1 MLGFEVCTPQRDM
14 KDRQV
19 RQRTWTVLRGN
30 STNAKKTKNKKRWKM
45 GRWPLPCIQ
54 QYRLGKRGIAHKQLG
69 SRLTNGLDA
78 EQSLR

>member
-30 STNAKKTKNKKRWKM
+30 STNAKKQKTKKD
-45 GRWPLPCIQ
+45 GRWEDGLFPVSNNT
-54 QYRLGKRGIAHKQLG
+54 GWVRG
-69 SRLTNGLDA
+69 
-78 EQSLR
+78 E